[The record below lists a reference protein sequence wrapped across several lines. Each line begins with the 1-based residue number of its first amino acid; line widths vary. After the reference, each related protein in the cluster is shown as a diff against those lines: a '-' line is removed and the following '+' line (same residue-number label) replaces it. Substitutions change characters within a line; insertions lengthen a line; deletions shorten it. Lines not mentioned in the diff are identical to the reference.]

1 MKAFHINLKDNPR
14 LEQKLL
20 ADGRIS
26 LYLSYYFGRESE
38 PITDKFGKPVL
49 YESGK
54 MAGKPKYKV
63 KHHRRKEALNLYL
76 NSKARSIEELELNK
90 EILLTAKAIRAQKE
104 QELYS
109 NDERFWR
116 RKKIGLNLFTLFDDF
131 VKTTNVADR
140 RVLEGALRNFRTFIR
155 EVYPRF
161 STKLEANNLNQEMM
175 QKFADY
181 IGQHHKGEGA
191 ETYYKRFKRIVNYAV
206 GKGIISKSPCIGIAV
221 PKRSDILAKEI
232 LSQEEM
238 RKLFAT
244 HYEGENPEIRRAFA
258 MTCLSGIRL
267 CDIIELT
274 YDNVDYSNRILKFRQ
289 SKTQKHSKNSG
300 VIIPINDTLMS
311 IIGKKKEDSNDNY
324 IFHLPS
330 DTMCFKALR
339 SWTKKAGI
347 DKHIT
352 WHCGRHSFAT
362 SLLNN
367 GVNIKVVS
375 NLLGHSTLR
384 FTEIYLRAV
393 DKQKIDAIN
402 TLPNL
407 NIE

>member
-1 MKAFHINLKDNPR
+1 L
-14 LEQKLL
+14 
-20 ADGRIS
+20 
-26 LYLSYYFGRESE
+26 
-38 PITDKFGKPVL
+38 V
-49 YESGK
+49 
-54 MAGKPKYKV
+54 
-63 KHHRRKEALNLYL
+63 
-76 NSKARSIEELELNK
+76 
-90 EILLTAKAIRAQKE
+90 
-104 QELYS
+104 
-109 NDERFWR
+109 
-116 RKKIGLNLFTLFDDF
+116 
-131 VKTTNVADR
+131 
-140 RVLEGALRNFRTFIR
+140 
-155 EVYPRF
+155 
-161 STKLEANNLNQEMM
+161 
-175 QKFADY
+175 
-181 IGQHHKGEGA
+181 
-191 ETYYKRFKRIVNYAV
+191 
-206 GKGIISKSPCIGIAV
+206 GIISKSPCIGVAV
-221 PKRSDILAKEI
+221 PKRSDILAKDI

-244 HYEGENPEIRRAFA
+244 HYKGENPEIRRAFA

-289 SKTQKHSKNSG
+289 SKTKKHSNNSG

-311 IIGKKKEDSNDNY
+311 IIGKKKEGSNDDY

-339 SWTKKAGI
+339 CWTKKAGI

-375 NLLGHSTLR
+375 NLLGHSTIR

-407 NIE
+407 NFE